1 MTGAGTNH
9 SLTPLTGGPQII
21 LVEPQMGENIGMA
34 ARAMANFGLSDM
46 RIVNPRDGW
55 PNERATVTAANA
67 AHVLERATVYPDLLS
82 AVADLNVV
90 YATTARERGQMKR
103 VLDADAAIRQVHG
116 LLGGGEKVGI
126 LFGRERT
133 GLDNDEVALA
143 DAIITFPVDPANA
156 SLNLA
161 QAVLLVGYEWF
172 KQAHG
177 QLPFNLEERSPPA
190 KREALVSFFT
200 WLEDELDTCG
210 FFPAPEKK
218 PAMIRNLRDI
228 LLRLSMTEQDVK
240 TLRGAASILRRGPLP
255 SGSAPSMKK
264 DDPLTDKD

>member
-9 SLTPLTGGPQII
+9 SLTPITGGPQII

-55 PNERATVTAANA
+55 PNERAIVTAANA
-67 AHVLERATVYPDLLS
+67 AHVLDRAQVYPDLLS
-82 AVADLNVV
+82 AVADLHAV

-103 VLDADAAIRQVHG
+103 VFDADAAIGEMHG
-116 LLGGGEKVGI
+116 RIGFGEKVGI

-177 QLPFNLEERSPPA
+177 QLPFSLEERSPPA
-190 KREALVSFFT
+190 KRAALVSFFN
-200 WLEDELDTCG
+200 WLEDELDACG
-210 FFPAPEKK
+210 FFPAQEKK

-240 TLRGAASILRRGPLP
+240 TLRGATGALRRGPVP
-255 SGSAPSMKK
+255 KK
-264 DDPLTDKD
+264 DDPLTDKG

>member
-9 SLTPLTGGPQII
+9 SLAPLTGGPQII

-55 PNERATVTAANA
+55 PNERAIVTAANA
-67 AHVLERATVYPDLLS
+67 AHVLERAKIYPDLLS
-82 AVADLNVV
+82 AVADLNAV
-90 YATTARERGQMKR
+90 YATTARERGQMKQ
-103 VLDADAAIRQVHG
+103 VFDADAAVQQVHG
-116 LLGGGEKVGI
+116 RIRGGENVGI

-133 GLDNDEVALA
+133 GLNNDEVAMA
-143 DAIITFPVDPANA
+143 DAIITFPVDPSNA

-177 QLPFNLEERSPPA
+177 TLPFTVEERSPPA
-190 KREALVSFFT
+190 KREAVVSFFT
-200 WLEDELDTCG
+200 WLEQELDTCG

-240 TLRGAASILRRGPLP
+240 TLRGATSILRRGPT
-255 SGSAPSMKK
+255 STTNKSEI
-264 DDPLTDKD
+264 LTDNN

>member
-55 PNERATVTAANA
+55 PNERAIVTAANA
-67 AHVLERATVYPDLLS
+67 AHVLERAVVYPDLMA
-82 AVADLNVV
+82 AVADLNTV

-103 VLDADAAIRQVHG
+103 VLEADAAITQAHG
-116 LLGGGEKVGI
+116 RLRGGEKVGI

-133 GLDNDEVALA
+133 GLDNDEVAIA

-190 KREALVSFFT
+190 KREAQVSFFN
-200 WLEDELDTCG
+200 WLEDELDACG
-210 FFPAPEKK
+210 FFPAVEKK

-240 TLRGAASILRRGPLP
+240 TLRGATAALRRGPVK
-255 SGSAPSMKK
+255 SVKK
-264 DDPLTDKD
+264 DDSLKFKNESA

>member
-9 SLTPLTGGPQII
+9 SLTPLKGGPQII

-34 ARAMANFGLSDM
+34 ARAMANFGMSDM

-55 PNERATVTAANA
+55 PNDRAIVTAANA
-67 AHVLERATVYPDLLS
+67 AHVLERAKVYPDLPS
-82 AVADLNVV
+82 AIADLNVV
-90 YATTARERGQMKR
+90 YATTARERGQMKQ
-103 VLDADAAIRQVHG
+103 VLDSESAIKQVHG
-116 LLGGGEKVGI
+116 RISSGEDVGI

-133 GLDNDEVALA
+133 GLNNDEIALA

-177 QLPFNLEERSPPA
+177 QLPYNIEERSPPA
-190 KREALVSFFT
+190 KRETMLSFFN
-200 WLEDELDTCG
+200 WLENELDVCG
-210 FFPAPEKK
+210 FFPSPEKK

-240 TLRGAASILRRGPLP
+240 TLRGVTSILRRGPF
-255 SGSAPSMKK
+255 SQSTKENS
-264 DDPLTDKD
+264 

>member
-9 SLTPLTGGPQII
+9 SLAPLTGGPKII

-55 PNERATVTAANA
+55 PNERAVVTAANA
-67 AHVLERATVYPDLLS
+67 AHVLERAQVFPDLLS
-82 AVADLNVV
+82 AVADLNAV

-103 VLDADAAIRQVHG
+103 VLDADEALTQVLDRLH
-116 LLGGGEKVGI
+116 GGEGVGI

-143 DAIITFPVDPANA
+143 DAIVTFPVDPANA

-172 KQAHG
+172 KKAHG

-190 KREALVSFFT
+190 KREALVSFFG
-200 WLEDELDTCG
+200 WLETELDTCG

-240 TLRGAASILRRGPLP
+240 TLRGAAGALRRGPVP
-255 SGSAPSMKK
+255 PAAKQ
-264 DDPLTDKD
+264 DEPLTDEG